1 MLKVVLDTNIWLSG
15 TFWKGNPY
23 RIIKLAEQKR
33 IEVFIT
39 NAILEEIVDV
49 LSREGKFQK
58 YMEDSGVHTEQL
70 IKIALSISE
79 LTSPRERLSVIKE
92 DPDDNRVL
100 ECAISCNADYVVS
113 GDRHLLNLKEFR
125 GIKIVKARE
134 FLNIA
139 R

>member
-113 GDRHLLNLKEFR
+113 GDRHLLNLKEFS